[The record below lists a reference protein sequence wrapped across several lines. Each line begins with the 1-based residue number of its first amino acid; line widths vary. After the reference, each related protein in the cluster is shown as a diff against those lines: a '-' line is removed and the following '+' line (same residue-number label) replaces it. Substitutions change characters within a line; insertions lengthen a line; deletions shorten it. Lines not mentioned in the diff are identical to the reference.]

1 MKELITEKLQI
12 LVGTS
17 FNTKGLQQR
26 GVADLIEQKA
36 TDLILQLKS
45 DFIIT
50 EYATSRRSIEDV
62 QIKTNGKLYKIDIK
76 SHESTSEFSM
86 PNLISIDRLKKLYI
100 DENNHLLY
108 VFISYSTCD
117 SSTIIETVNV
127 CYVEELD
134 WSILAIQ
141 NLGKG
146 QLQIKNMNKDLILV
160 GDVNRKEWLEKLRTN
175 AIIYYTKLITKI
187 EKLKKEW

>member
-1 MKELITEKLQI
+1 MKELITEKLQS

-36 TDLILQLKS
+36 TDLILELKS
-45 DFIIT
+45 EFIIT

-62 QIKTNGKLYKIDIK
+62 QIKTNGHLYKIDIK

-127 CYVEELD
+127 CYIEELD

-146 QLQIKNMNKDLILV
+146 QLQIKNMNNELILV
-160 GDVNRKEWLEKLRTN
+160 GNVNRQEWLEKLRTN